1 MADAESTWDDMAEAW
16 DDDPVVRTYSQAAAA
31 SLDDVLVQFD
41 LSLDAM
47 RILDFGCG
55 TGLLTEQFV
64 GAAAH
69 IDAVDISP
77 KMIEVVEQKIAERNW
92 ATVTAA
98 TEVPEAGEWDLI
110 VCSSVLAFVDDHPA
124 TVRELASRL
133 APGGLLVHWDWEAKG
148 DDDHGL
154 QRSAIA
160 SALESAELTDIDVRT
175 AFSIPFE
182 DQRMEPL
189 LGVGRG
195 PAQ

>member
-1 MADAESTWDDMAEAW
+1 MADAESTWDDMAATW

-31 SLDDVLVQFD
+31 SLDGVLAQRG
-41 LSLDAM
+41 LTLEGT

-55 TGLLTEQFV
+55 TGLLTEHFV

-69 IDAVDISP
+69 IDAVDIAP
-77 KMIEVVEQKIAERNW
+77 KMIDVVEQKIAQRNW
-92 ATVTAA
+92 TTVTAA
-98 TEVPEAGEWDLI
+98 TEVPEAGEWDLV

-124 TVRELASRL
+124 TVQALAARL
-133 APGGLLVHWDWEAKG
+133 VAGGLFVHWDWEAAG

-160 SALESAELTDIDVRT
+160 SALGAAGLTDIDVRT

-182 DQRMEPL
+182 DQHMEPL
-189 LGVGRG
+189 LGIGQRA
-195 PAQ
+195 AQ